1 MIFVTGGS
9 GFLGSH
15 LLRRLVENGE
25 QVRALKRN
33 LQSHTNG
40 TALNN
45 RVEWVEGD
53 VMNTSSL
60 EKEMSGCEQV
70 YHCAAK
76 ISFLPDERDEMMKL
90 NVEGTA
96 NVVNTALATGVKK
109 LLHVSSVAAIGRS
122 RGTQLVNEETQWED
136 GAANSNYAISK
147 FLAER
152 EVWRGVAEGLDAV
165 IVNPSLIIGPGNWN
179 AGSPAFF
186 KEVWKGLRFYTGGA
200 TGMVDADDVV
210 TLMIKLMNSDV
221 KNERFIIDAGSASF
235 KDFFFMIADELNK
248 KRPAVKVD
256 KWMTEIFWRMEMIKY
271 RIFGRTPLL
280 TRETAR
286 ISAGESLFDN
296 SKIKKATAYEFI
308 PVMTTIQKTAR
319 KFLEEVSGNS

>member
-15 LLRRLVENGE
+15 LLHRLVKNGE

-33 LQSHTNG
+33 LQEHING
-40 TALNN
+40 TMFQH

-53 VMNTSSL
+53 VMNISSL

-76 ISFLPDERDEMMKL
+76 IFFLPGERDEMMRV

-122 RGTQLVNEETQWED
+122 RGTGLVTEETPWED
-136 GAANSNYAISK
+136 SVVNSNYAISK

-165 IVNPSLIIGPGNWN
+165 IVNPSLIIGAGDWN

-186 KEVWKGLRFYTGGA
+186 KEVWKGLRFYTSGA

-210 TLMIKLMNSDV
+210 TLMIQLMNSEV
-221 KNERFIIDAGSASF
+221 KNERFIIDAGSAFF
-235 KDFFFMIADELNK
+235 KDFFFMIADQLHK
-248 KRPAVKVD
+248 KRPAVKID
-256 KWMTEIFWRMEMIKY
+256 KWMLEIFWRMEMIKY
-271 RIFGRTPLL
+271 RLFGKPPLL

-286 ISAGESLFDN
+286 ISAAQSLFDN
-296 SKIKKATAYEFI
+296 SKIKHATGYEFT
-308 PVMTTIQKTAR
+308 PVRTTIEKTAR
-319 KFLEEVSGNS
+319 QFLEEISGNS